1 MDAQKFNKTL
11 LTMNEE
17 IELLK
22 SLKMNL
28 EKQKDMIF
36 NSKAEDFS
44 HMVRIEE
51 DLLSRI
57 RKVDSE
63 RLVYINQISLEYQMD
78 SQLTITKLIELVNE
92 PYKAKFEAI
101 KSVFV
106 NLIEEIRKLNL
117 ENRFLVK
124 KSMVFVSKNLNV
136 LKDFTKNDY
145 IYSTNGGYGNV
156 HTPAKRLLDQSI

>member
-1 MDAQKFNKTL
+1 MDAQKFNNTL
-11 LTMNEE
+11 LVMNEE

-22 SLKMNL
+22 SLQKNL
-28 EKQKDMIF
+28 AQQKDMIF

-63 RLVYINQISLEYQMD
+63 RLIYINQISLEYKMD
-78 SQLTITKLIELVNE
+78 SQLTITKLIELVDE
-92 PYKAKFEAI
+92 PYKKRFKTI
-101 KSVFV
+101 KKVFV
-106 NLIEEIRKLNL
+106 DLIEDIRKLNL

-124 KSMVFVSKNLNV
+124 KSMVFVQKNLNV

-156 HTPAKRLLDQSI
+156 HTPVKRLLDQSI